1 MNTNM
6 LHNILNL
13 IGVLVGALISFDW
26 TSLGFSASTA
36 AAVGGGVLLLQS
48 GIKLAINVLRDG
60 LTGLVKDQ
68 PPVK

>member
-26 TSLGFSASTA
+26 TTIGLSASTA